1 MTFSEMFHFPGRSSK
16 NDKVIKIKSWIKD
29 RCSKVF
35 FFFYVR
41 SPEDIHRK
49 ILFFVDV
56 FHLSNWGTYLLICK
70 NYRNIFEI
78 IKW

>member
-35 FFFYVR
+35 FFFLCSVPRRHSQKNTFLCRCISLEQLGY
-41 SPEDIHRK
+41 
-49 ILFFVDV
+49 
-56 FHLSNWGTYLLICK
+56 LSSDLQKL
-70 NYRNIFEI
+70 
-78 IKW
+78 